1 MEIFGLEKLSLV
13 DFDGCVASTIFTGAC
28 NFRCGF
34 CHNALLVLESK
45 SLPIISEKEVLEYL
59 HSKKKI
65 LDGVCIT
72 GGEPTL
78 QKDLPEFLTKVRE
91 TNLKIKL
98 DTNGT
103 NPALVKSL
111 VENGLVDYF
120 AIDIKNDKENY
131 ASIIGFDKYD
141 TKNVEKTVE
150 YLISNN
156 LDYEFRTTL
165 INEYHSAEN
174 IKKIGEWI
182 KGANKY
188 FMQKFKAGENCISG
202 GLSEV
207 KEEKAKEFLDIIS
220 PFVKQAKLRGY

>member
-13 DFDGCVASTIFTGAC
+13 DFDGLVASTVFTGTC

-45 SLPIISEKEVLEYL
+45 NLPVISEETVLDYL
-59 HSKKKI
+59 SSKKRI
-65 LDGVCIT
+65 LDGVCIS

-78 QKDLPEFLTKVRE
+78 QKDLPLFLEKVRK
-91 TNLKIKL
+91 TGLKIKL

-103 NPALVKSL
+103 NPELVKTL
-111 VENGLVDYF
+111 FNNGLVDYF

-131 ASIIGFDKYD
+131 AKIIGFDKYD
-141 TKNVEKTVE
+141 TTNVEKTVD

-165 INEYHSAEN
+165 INEYHKEEN

-182 KGANKY
+182 NSAKKY
-188 FMQKFKAGENCISG
+188 FMQKFKPGDNCISG
-202 GLSEV
+202 GLTEV
-207 KEEKAKEFLDIIS
+207 EEEKAKEFLKIIS
-220 PFVKQAKLRGY
+220 PYVKNANLRGY

>member
-34 CHNALLVLESK
+34 CHNALLVLDSK
-45 SLPIISEKEVLEYL
+45 NLPIIKEETVLEYL
-59 HSKKKI
+59 HQKKKI

-78 QKDLPEFLTKVRE
+78 QKDLPNFLEKVRE
-91 TNLKIKL
+91 TGLKIKL

-103 NPALVKSL
+103 NPNLVKTL

-131 ASIIGFDKYD
+131 AFIIGFDKYD
-141 TKNVEKTVE
+141 TIKVEKTVD
-150 YLISNN
+150 YLISND

-165 INEYHSAEN
+165 INEFHKEDN
-174 IKKIGEWI
+174 IKRIGEWI
-182 KGANKY
+182 KGAKKY
-188 FMQKFKAGENCISG
+188 FMQKFKSGENCISG
-202 GLSEV
+202 GLTEV
-207 KEEKAKEFLDIIS
+207 KEETAKEFLEVVS
-220 PFVKQAKLRGY
+220 PFVQSAKLRGY

>member
-13 DFDGCVASTIFTGAC
+13 DYDGCVASTVFTGTC

-45 SLPIISEKEVLEYL
+45 SLPIIPESDVLEYL

-78 QKDLPEFLTKVRE
+78 QKDLPEFLSKVRE
-91 TNLKIKL
+91 TGLKIKL

-103 NPALVKSL
+103 NPSL
-111 VENGLVDYF
+111 VRTLVDNGLVDYF

-131 ASIIGFDKYD
+131 AKIIGFDKYD
-141 TKNVEKTVE
+141 TKNIEITVD

-165 INEYHSAEN
+165 IDEYHTAEN

-188 FMQKFKAGENCISG
+188 FMQKFKPGDNCIAG
-202 GLSEV
+202 GLTEV
-207 KEEKAKEFLDIIS
+207 KEDKAKEFLNIIT
-220 PFVKQAKLRGY
+220 PFVKQANLRGY

>member
-13 DFDGCVASTIFTGAC
+13 DFDGYVASTIFTGTC

-34 CHNALLVLESK
+34 CHNALLVLDSK
-45 SLPIISEKEVLEYL
+45 NLPIIKEETVLEYL
-59 HSKKKI
+59 HQKKKI

-78 QKDLPEFLTKVRE
+78 QKDLPNFLEKVRE
-91 TNLKIKL
+91 TGLKIKL

-103 NPALVKSL
+103 NPTLVKSL

-141 TKNVEKTVE
+141 TSKVEQTVD
-150 YLISNN
+150 YLISND

-165 INEYHSAEN
+165 INEFHKEDN
-174 IKKIGEWI
+174 IKRIGEWI
-182 KGANKY
+182 KGAKKY
-188 FMQKFKAGENCISG
+188 FMQKFKPGENCISG
-202 GLSEV
+202 GLTEV
-207 KEEKAKEFLDIIS
+207 KEEKAKEFLAVIS
-220 PFVKQAKLRGY
+220 PFVQSTKLRGY